1 MSTDSNILANFGIS
15 ASLINIFP
23 NNISVIK
30 KATFKKVS
38 SANEVLSLSPAD
50 FSKKQ
55 MCYETEDKSLYQS
68 EDTTSEVHELV
79 PQVQNEQLFHLE
91 QIIRNLNCDSNQT
104 RQVIKAYRSKMKTK
118 FFKIYENNSI
128 SYKEKMKY
136 KIFHKCCYPHCG
148 RTFSS
153 SGWLKAHFEEHLK
166 KMMNNRFNVLF
177 EKVINDEGAL
187 HEKLI

>member
-55 MCYETEDKSLYQS
+55 M
-68 EDTTSEVHELV
+68 
-79 PQVQNEQLFHLE
+79 
-91 QIIRNLNCDSNQT
+91 
-104 RQVIKAYRSKMKTK
+104 
-118 FFKIYENNSI
+118 
-128 SYKEKMKY
+128 
-136 KIFHKCCYPHCG
+136 
-148 RTFSS
+148 
-153 SGWLKAHFEEHLK
+153 
-166 KMMNNRFNVLF
+166 
-177 EKVINDEGAL
+177 
-187 HEKLI
+187 